1 MAVLD
6 CQDQTVTRAAA
17 SGLMGRTALR
27 RLVRDGLWVAVTPG
41 VYAAAPAVGTV
52 HRLWAGHLLGG
63 PGSALGGYAA
73 LSAAGVAVAVPVVA
87 VWLPPGVRRAARPGF
102 VFRVDGS
109 GRLGRTVGTLPRI
122 RLEEALMDVC
132 GEGTIDD
139 WVSLVS
145 VCVRE
150 RKVSVARLREAA
162 SGRYRLPRRELVTEI
177 LADMAGVESSVEW
190 RYLRDVEQ
198 AHGLPTAARQVSLVG
213 GTRIDARYTEYGV
226 IVELDGQC
234 HLASDF
240 RDMERD
246 NAHTELGEASLR
258 YGSVDLRTRACAVA
272 GRAPACCAGAG
283 GRVNTGGAPV
293 ARGEVCG
300 AVGVRCAGE
309 PASLEESGWSTDPNL
324 PVSGRSRSWH
334 RFSGRG
340 RRW

>member
-63 PGSALGGYAA
+63 PGSGLGGYAA

-145 VCVRE
+145 VCWN
-150 RKVSVARLREAA
+150 AR
-162 SGRYRLPRRELVTEI
+162 
-177 LADMAGVESSVEW
+177 
-190 RYLRDVEQ
+190 
-198 AHGLPTAARQVSLVG
+198 
-213 GTRIDARYTEYGV
+213 
-226 IVELDGQC
+226 
-234 HLASDF
+234 
-240 RDMERD
+240 
-246 NAHTELGEASLR
+246 
-258 YGSVDLRTRACAVA
+258 
-272 GRAPACCAGAG
+272 
-283 GRVNTGGAPV
+283 
-293 ARGEVCG
+293 
-300 AVGVRCAGE
+300 
-309 PASLEESGWSTDPNL
+309 
-324 PVSGRSRSWH
+324 
-334 RFSGRG
+334 
-340 RRW
+340 